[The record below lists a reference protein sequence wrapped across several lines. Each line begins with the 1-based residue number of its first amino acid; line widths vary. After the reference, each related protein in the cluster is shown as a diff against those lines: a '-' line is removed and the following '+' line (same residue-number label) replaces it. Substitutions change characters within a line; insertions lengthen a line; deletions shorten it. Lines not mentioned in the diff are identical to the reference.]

1 MKECIIVDKAQ
12 KTNIDPFIVRDYM
25 ESLIYH
31 TKLKRL
37 LNKRSFK
44 EVETILHNAYA
55 DIDIMKEN
63 EKIIYEILKDNAKAN
78 QFLNDR
84 RDITNLQENC
94 SELPSIN
101 DFYALPLTDRVHIT
115 LLAHTMYTYI
125 VFDEEIF
132 DMLLRRIDL
141 SNPALIDWDWGSKP
155 PKDVKQ
161 LVWKLKKFLHKLLG
175 QEGLFFYGI
184 KIKKTDIKAEY
195 IKHFIIELYKKRRHI
210 EIFTDFCAVFLYS
223 GKSKYIIL
231 NNTLESE
238 TKENTLKLE
247 TKEIKKDIIK
257 VVVDAFV
264 VRCNV
269 FHCMHESHKIKDI
282 IALIDIIDDNGKK
295 CVEKVPAG
303 YCTECNLFFILE
315 STFENLKKK
324 GILLCKVTDIKSVN
338 KFFHINGEKLAHE
351 SLLMQYGYSVSQ
363 INNLSEERRKKILAV
378 IIDNEIL
385 SKIEIISYLD
395 LFINQRLSISNMETA
410 ITKWTEDR
418 DFVQNYKMGAYAQFG
433 VSALYRK

>member
-12 KTNIDPFIVRDYM
+12 KTNINSFIVRDYM

-94 SELPSIN
+94 SELPSMN
-101 DFYALPLTDRVHIT
+101 DFYTLPLTDRVHIT

-161 LVWKLKKFLHKLLG
+161 LVWKLKKFLHLSL
-175 QEGLFFYGI
+175 I
-184 KIKKTDIKAEY
+184 
-195 IKHFIIELYKKRRHI
+195 HI
-210 EIFTDFCAVFLYS
+210 
-223 GKSKYIIL
+223 
-231 NNTLESE
+231 SE
-238 TKENTLKLE
+238 PT
-247 TKEIKKDIIK
+247 
-257 VVVDAFV
+257 
-264 VRCNV
+264 R
-269 FHCMHESHKIKDI
+269 
-282 IALIDIIDDNGKK
+282 
-295 CVEKVPAG
+295 P
-303 YCTECNLFFILE
+303 
-315 STFENLKKK
+315 
-324 GILLCKVTDIKSVN
+324 
-338 KFFHINGEKLAHE
+338 
-351 SLLMQYGYSVSQ
+351 
-363 INNLSEERRKKILAV
+363 
-378 IIDNEIL
+378 
-385 SKIEIISYLD
+385 
-395 LFINQRLSISNMETA
+395 
-410 ITKWTEDR
+410 
-418 DFVQNYKMGAYAQFG
+418 
-433 VSALYRK
+433 